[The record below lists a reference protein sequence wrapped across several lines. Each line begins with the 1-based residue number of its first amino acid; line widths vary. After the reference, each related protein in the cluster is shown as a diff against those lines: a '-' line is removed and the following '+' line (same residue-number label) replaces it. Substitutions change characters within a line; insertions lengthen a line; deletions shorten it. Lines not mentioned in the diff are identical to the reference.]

1 MTAPTIE
8 PHTGIT
14 TPAGL
19 TTLQP
24 LDDPRVAGWL
34 VPGYNCTEV
43 GYEVVL
49 RSFCD
54 IGICEQPEGSNMG
67 RRIEAMTRRM
77 GLTPPQYWCAVW
89 VCCVLADRG
98 CLFPVNGAS
107 CDEWIRF
114 SHLCTLR
121 DILTAS
127 PGAQKFMIGGQ
138 ILFGTRGRGDHGR
151 SASALRL
158 SGWDAVHI
166 GTITRITKTRVYTCE
181 GNRGYAG
188 GVTNNGEWVSNDVC
202 KRTDVI
208 GIIPLRQAA
217 DYTPQKHTIQRVAL

>member
-1 MTAPTIE
+1 MTAPAIK
-8 PHTGIT
+8 PHTGIV

-19 TTLQP
+19 TTLPPQ
-24 LDDPRVAGWL
+24 DDPRVAGWL
-34 VPGYNCTEV
+34 VPGYNCTEL
-43 GYEVVL
+43 GLEVVL

-54 IGICEQPEGSNMG
+54 LGICEQPEGSNLG
-67 RRIEAMTRRM
+67 KRIEAMTTRM
-77 GLTPPQYWCAVW
+77 GLRPPQYWCAIW

-127 PGAQKFMIGGQ
+127 AEAQKHMIGAQ
-138 ILFGTRGRGDHGR
+138 ILFGTRGRGDHKR
-151 SASALRL
+151 SGAALRA

-188 GVTNNGEWVSNDVC
+188 GVTNNGEWVSNDVN
-202 KRTDVI
+202 KRTDII
-208 GIIPLRQAA
+208 GVIPLQAA
-217 DYTPQKHTIQRVAL
+217 PTYTPQKHTIRQVAA